1 MNTRTTVILFLIVAG
16 LGALILGVE
25 RYFPSAQELREIK
38 RGPARFEKDKIT
50 RVEVLNSENTP
61 LTLVR
66 DGAAWRMEAPF
77 PDVADPQHVAA
88 LILTLDGV

>member
-38 RGPARFEKDKIT
+38 RGPPASKKT
-50 RVEVLNSENTP
+50 KS
-61 LTLVR
+61 
-66 DGAAWRMEAPF
+66 
-77 PDVADPQHVAA
+77 HA
-88 LILTLDGV
+88 LRC